1 MYAQQVCLRLALSG
15 QRPHRFTGHSQ
26 LIFDHAPERARTAP
40 TPSRQRDAIGR
51 GATVGVAGDRL
62 SGSGLPGA
70 SAVTR
75 PDRIGY
81 LGKAC
86 DSQRNSARYSC
97 NTLGAHMTVPRD
109 RRGMLGRPPRGILRP
124 GDAALRFVALP
135 PPLSRPLVGGGS
147 PLAAGVVHRFAHTGE
162 IFWNGPKVQFP

>member
-15 QRPHRFTGHSQ
+15 QCAHRFTGHSE
-26 LIFDHAPERARTAP
+26 LVFDHALDRARTAP
-40 TPSRQRDAIGR
+40 TPSCQRDAIGR
-51 GATVGVAGDRL
+51 GATVGVAGDRQ

-75 PDRIGY
+75 PGRIGY

-86 DSQRNSARYSC
+86 DSQRSSARYSC
-97 NTLGAHMTVPRD
+97 NTLGGHMTVPETD
-109 RRGMLGRPPRGILRP
+109 EGCSGDPPRGILRS

-135 PPLSRPLVGGGS
+135 PPVLWRVAGGGS
-147 PLAAGVVHRFAHTGE
+147 PLAAGVGYRFAHTRE